1 MAWGHSNYHVE
12 GVLDV
17 TFEQADRK
25 LLVRGSRSCRTC
37 CRTLLLPCH
46 TPLLILNTCLKCSMV
61 SHVTSAEHLV
71 GIVQYVVA
79 RVSFE
84 VVALLKVIIGHQ
96 IYKLFLPDL
105 A

>member
-1 MAWGHSNYHVE
+1 
-12 GVLDV
+12 
-17 TFEQADRK
+17 
-25 LLVRGSRSCRTC
+25 
-37 CRTLLLPCH
+37 
-46 TPLLILNTCLKCSMV
+46 MV

-105 A
+105 AW